1 MSPKPLGYLLFFAGI
16 ISIMLTA
23 VSIYLVFSGAMQPVS
38 LFKFPAYNLDSK
50 TLLLLGYK
58 NAPPD
63 VSIELI
69 PATTVNLFA
78 NLFAHITLMGFIGG
92 VGYKISLLGA
102 QLIRPIDVYLQAKS
116 SPPASG

>member
-1 MSPKPLGYLLFFAGI
+1 MLFFVGLIA
-16 ISIMLTA
+16 IMLTA
-23 VSIYLVFSGAMQPVS
+23 VSIYLVFSGAMQPVA

-63 VSIELI
+63 VSVELI

-78 NLFAHITLMGFIGG
+78 NLFAHITLMSFVGG

-102 QLIRPIDVYLQAKS
+102 QLIRPIDVYLQAKN